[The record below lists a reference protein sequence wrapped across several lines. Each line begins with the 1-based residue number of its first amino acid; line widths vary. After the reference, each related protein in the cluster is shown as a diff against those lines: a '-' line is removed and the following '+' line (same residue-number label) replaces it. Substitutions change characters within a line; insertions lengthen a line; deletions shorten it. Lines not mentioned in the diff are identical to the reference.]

1 MCFWL
6 VFGGLAGWVA
16 SLVAGTNDR
25 QGCLLNIVV
34 GVVGSFIGGLV
45 VQLVTGTP
53 FTFGWDPTSFVVAI
67 GGALIL
73 LLIVGFVRRGT
84 SRPNPR

>member
-1 MCFWL
+1 
-6 VFGGLAGWVA
+6 VA

-45 VQLVTGTP
+45 VQGTP